1 MAIRAWAVSLGP
13 ENYNEVL
20 RDLVSKHQG
29 LALIAAR
36 LDQVWKYGSTQGRS
50 RLVAAAGGY
59 IRSREIIIR
68 NLKNS
73 RSNDDS
79 VRVLQDSVLTF
90 GMDI

>member
-1 MAIRAWAVSLGP
+1 M
-13 ENYNEVL
+13 
-20 RDLVSKHQG
+20 
-29 LALIAAR
+29 
-36 LDQVWKYGSTQGRS
+36 
-50 RLVAAAGGY
+50 VAAAGGY